1 MLCILLYQKMKNL
14 LMALFLLVLSTSPT
28 FGQTQNPEPTR
39 TVVNFLEWYRVQHG
53 RLNNIPMVNKIGR
66 NNRPINYSIN
76 FKQTERY
83 LSDLQ
88 RSGFISERYMRR
100 WRAYFKECDENFK
113 KNPIDDGP
121 PDGLEF
127 DLVMW
132 SNSDYEEELA
142 ALDRIEVVESYQ
154 DKQDAIV
161 VIKFLGGRKL
171 RYTLLKE
178 RSRWKIAQI
187 KNLGD

>member
-1 MLCILLYQKMKNL
+1 MHCSLLYQKMKNL
-14 LMALFLLVLSTSPT
+14 LIALFLLGLSTSPAL
-28 FGQTQNPEPTR
+28 GKTQNQEPTR

-66 NNRPINYSIN
+66 HNEPINYSIN

-83 LSDLQ
+83 LSELKS
-88 RSGFISERYMRR
+88 SGFISDRYMRR
-100 WRAYFKECDENFK
+100 WRAYFKECNKNFK
-113 KNPIDDGP
+113 KNPMDDGP

-142 ALDRIEVVESYQ
+142 ALDRIEVAESHQ

-178 RSRWKIAQI
+178 RGSWKIAQI